1 MSCNTNCGCQTTNA
15 TETQTQPVASTNG
28 PTFTPRVDVWE
39 TEHEFLVH
47 ADLPG
52 VQPGDINLNFEN
64 GHLSLYGKV
73 KPAQARAN
81 SIVREYGVGDYYRTF
96 AINDDVDA
104 GKISADIKQGVLTV
118 KLPKREELKPKK
130 IEITV

>member
-1 MSCNTNCGCQTTNA
+1 MSCTTNCGCQTTNETKAQPA
-15 TETQTQPVASTNG
+15 TTST
-28 PTFTPRVDVWE
+28 TCFTPRVDVWE

-64 GHLSLYGKV
+64 GHLALHGKV
-73 KPAQARAN
+73 NPGETRSN
-81 SIVREYGVGDYYRTF
+81 SILREYGVGDYYRTF
-96 AINDDVDA
+96 AINEDVDA
-104 GKISADIKQGVLTV
+104 GKISADFKHGVLTV